1 MVSIKSKLTNIC
13 RIIQLN
19 TIQQPISGIAYKMWM
34 GYMSFMILFDI
45 ILCITKSA
53 HTLRQKTIWLC
64 VDSSYLLSIIAYY
77 FALKKF
83 PSFTRLISIISYLQF
98 GFYASE
104 PTLSSST
111 DTVFILANM
120 CTGGI
125 ISTIL
130 IYDSIS
136 TITEAIALISIFYS
150 YCIASI
156 RLRKVFLPLRNMI
169 PQTVQYVM
177 YGYSISIII
186 SLFFL
191 YDRYR
196 SLRKQLEN
204 KKIMNSWQK
213 VMNIIGVAI
222 SVEKCKNIAY
232 RNKLFKDLFSNKPI
246 SLLMEENN
254 SILNDSLT
262 INDHIYKITKQ
273 SVFFSNSLFN
283 IFIASDI
290 TSIQKEEERKYTQ
303 LLVATVTHELRTPLN
318 IMSQLF
324 TEIDLHASND
334 KQQEAAKKGMM
345 ATALQECLIND
356 ILDIAK
362 INSGHFQLNPN
373 KSNIKAITIDVYNL
387 LKIKVDD
394 KVTFN
399 LEIGEGFPN
408 NLIIDERRYKQLIMN
423 LISNSIKFT
432 KEGYIS
438 LHLHYSNENLY
449 CSVTD
454 SGIGIP
460 DNEKDNIFK
469 QFGMVKANSQ
479 MNTSGT
485 GLGLNLC
492 KKLVTSM
499 GGDITFSSKVN
510 AYTMFTF
517 WIPCKPDNCP
527 YLIQNDSQ
535 FIRYLVTNNK
545 CVLNIDDEFMNLSV
559 LNSYAARFGLK
570 HFSFRNAKEALAQME
585 SGRLIV
591 AIAFIDINMPEMSGY
606 DVAKKL
612 RSMNNRLLLIA
623 LSGEDKQAIQGNCYQ
638 AGFDEIM
645 EKPLKYEEY
654 CSCITK
660 YFGNMK

>member
-1 MVSIKSKLTNIC
+1 
-13 RIIQLN
+13 
-19 TIQQPISGIAYKMWM
+19 
-34 GYMSFMILFDI
+34 
-45 ILCITKSA
+45 
-53 HTLRQKTIWLC
+53 
-64 VDSSYLLSIIAYY
+64 
-77 FALKKF
+77 
-83 PSFTRLISIISYLQF
+83 
-98 GFYASE
+98 
-104 PTLSSST
+104 
-111 DTVFILANM
+111 
-120 CTGGI
+120 
-125 ISTIL
+125 
-130 IYDSIS
+130 
-136 TITEAIALISIFYS
+136 
-150 YCIASI
+150 
-156 RLRKVFLPLRNMI
+156 
-169 PQTVQYVM
+169 
-177 YGYSISIII
+177 
-186 SLFFL
+186 
-191 YDRYR
+191 
-196 SLRKQLEN
+196 
-204 KKIMNSWQK
+204 
-213 VMNIIGVAI
+213 
-222 SVEKCKNIAY
+222 
-232 RNKLFKDLFSNKPI
+232 
-246 SLLMEENN
+246 
-254 SILNDSLT
+254 
-262 INDHIYKITKQ
+262 
-273 SVFFSNSLFN
+273 
-283 IFIASDI
+283 
-290 TSIQKEEERKYTQ
+290 
-303 LLVATVTHELRTPLN
+303 
-318 IMSQLF
+318 MSQLF
-324 TEIDLHASND
+324 TEIDLQASNE
-334 KQQEAAKKGMM
+334 KQREAAKKGMM

-373 KSNIKAITIDVYNL
+373 KCNIKAITIEVYNL

-394 KVTFN
+394 KVSFN

-438 LHLHYSNENLY
+438 LHLHYSSENLY

-454 SGIGIP
+454 SGVGIP
-460 DNEKDNIFK
+460 DNEKEKIFK
-469 QFGMVKANSQ
+469 QFGMINANTQ
-479 MNTSGT
+479 MNMNGT

-492 KKLVTSM
+492 KKLATSM

-535 FIRYLVTNNK
+535 FIKCLVTTNK
-545 CVLNIDDEFMNLSV
+545 SVLNIDDEFMNLSV

-612 RSMNNRLLLIA
+612 RSLNNRLLLIA
-623 LSGEDKQAIQGNCYQ
+623 LSGEDRQSIQGNCYQ

-660 YFGNMK
+660 YFGHMV